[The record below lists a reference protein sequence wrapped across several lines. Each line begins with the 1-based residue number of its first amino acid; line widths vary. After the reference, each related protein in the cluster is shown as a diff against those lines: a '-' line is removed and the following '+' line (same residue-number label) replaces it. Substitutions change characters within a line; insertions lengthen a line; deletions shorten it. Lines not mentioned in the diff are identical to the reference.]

1 MVGENTNHREMVGEN
16 TNHREM
22 VGENTNHREES
33 HYKIKFLAK
42 K

>member
-1 MVGENTNHREMVGEN
+1 MVGEN